1 MISISDFAR
10 KMSDF
15 FTDLQISMQLC
26 WFALPIQADINAYS
40 AVSHQS

>member
-15 FTDLQISMQLC
+15 FTDLQMSTQLC
-26 WFALPIQADINAYS
+26 WFALPIQADINAYR